1 MSAGNALNQI
11 PVREEP
17 RVPGASF
24 LHPARRLSQ
33 LLTLVLLIA
42 IPASGLFRIDPVS
55 GSFVMLDRQIWFSDI
70 FIVMGFWI
78 FVASL
83 LVMMYSLVGAVFCGW
98 MCPQNTVSEW
108 ANHLTE
114 RLLGRKA
121 RMMSLD
127 GSRMEVAR
135 RRKSLLNYLVLG
147 MLLLAAA
154 MFYALIPLFYF
165 YPPEAIWS
173 FVTFREDP
181 ALADSLHW
189 IYFVVVAVMFIDI
202 AVIRHLLCKYM
213 CIYRVWQH
221 SFKTRDTL
229 HVSYD
234 ASRAEDCAHCH
245 YCMDACF
252 LDLDPRK
259 PELFDSCVNCGEC
272 IVACDEL
279 HARSRKMQ
287 GPGLLRLKLG
297 DEWKGRSRG
306 ALGSFFGR
314 AKAATAFTLLGLLM
328 FAYGITQYAPA
339 SFTVYRSDRWQG
351 SDVRDYTINIAWKL
365 NRPEDLSV
373 RVDGLDSS
381 LYRLERSRVH
391 FDQAGRVNVGLHLSK
406 NMPEGL
412 HRFNIVVASE
422 DGWSDDYELRHYA
435 NGGGKQGL

>member
-1 MSAGNALNQI
+1 MSAGDVLKQI
-11 PVREEP
+11 PIRED
-17 RVPGASF
+17 RRIPGARL

-33 LLTLVLLIA
+33 LLTLALLIV

-114 RLLGRKA
+114 RLLGRRA

-147 MLLLAAA
+147 VLLLAAA

-173 FVTFREDP
+173 FVTFRDDP

-189 IYFVVVAVMFIDI
+189 IYFVIVAVMFIDI
-202 AVIRHLLCKYM
+202 AVIRHLMCKYM

-234 ASRAEDCAHCH
+234 ASRADDCAHCH

-272 IVACDEL
+272 IAACDEL
-279 HARSRKMQ
+279 HARSKKLQ

-297 DEWKGRSRG
+297 DEWKGRARG
-306 ALGSFFGR
+306 VLGSFFGR

-328 FAYGITQYAPA
+328 FAYGTLHYAPA

-365 NRPEDLSV
+365 NRPEDLTV
-373 RVDGLDSS
+373 RVEGLDPSW
-381 LYRLERSRVH
+381 YRLERSTVH
-391 FDQAGRVNVGLHLSK
+391 FDQAGRMNVGLHLRR
-406 NMPEGL
+406 NMPQGL
-412 HRFNIVVASE
+412 HRFNVVVASSE
-422 DGWSDDYELRHYA
+422 GWSDDYELRHYA
-435 NGGGKQGL
+435 GGDGNKQ